1 MLNFELLSSLVKEKN
16 RGVKWYFF
24 SNNFYTQFFY
34 LLNPLNWSRM
44 NRRSIWILTFHFSVH

>member
-1 MLNFELLSSLVKEKN
+1 MLNFELLSSLEEKKIE
-16 RGVKWYFF
+16 GLSGLF
-24 SNNFYTQFFY
+24 SLTISTLNFFY